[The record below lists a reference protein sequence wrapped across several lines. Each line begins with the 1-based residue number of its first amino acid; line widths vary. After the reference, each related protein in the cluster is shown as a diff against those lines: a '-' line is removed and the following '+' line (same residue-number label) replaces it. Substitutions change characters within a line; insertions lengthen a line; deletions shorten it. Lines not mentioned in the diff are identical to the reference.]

1 MVTERTDMQERSKK
15 EKDVLLSFADRVDR
29 NDAGALNN
37 LGVLYFRKGMYEEAI
52 RHFKEAIEV
61 DWKFALALENLRY
74 LYAKTG
80 LVDPEVVRWK
90 EAVEKNPDDTDALL
104 KLGVG
109 YQSMGRFREAFEV
122 LGSLVY
128 KEPDNLT
135 ARIRFANVLKA
146 QGLYQQALEHY
157 LHIGKFA
164 ADSVVYHTHLGEV
177 YYNLGRTEEAIVEL
191 EAAIAIDSDYWKS
204 HYLLSF
210 AYGDEGRL
218 EEALEQ
224 SRVASSMNPSSQN
237 AEANLAIAE
246 DLENGG
252 SDADID
258 TIDRV
263 TDIESTS
270 YTLGIAY
277 LERGYIKE
285 ALKEFTKALDETPE
299 QGDVLLEIGKLHLL
313 LGEEEEA
320 LSRFL
325 EALELDPESAD
336 AHRFLGCWHQVKG
349 NLYESAACYLTA
361 YKLASVDANTMN
373 DLGVLLHQAGLP
385 DEAERMFKK
394 GLTLRQYDA
403 ALNFNLLNSMILK
416 KEYKLAENHLDS
428 CEDFMKP
435 SALLHHRRA
444 VIHYGTG
451 NLALALSAVDDSL
464 ALDHTNSDAQCLKGL
479 IHLRGEDFRNA
490 IECIADAGQPG
501 KGYTGDCFLLAIDN
515 HHKLKPLFVPPGFG
529 GEPDNELIAF
539 LRAGIN
545 RSFDEIDDTLKAAV
559 ARAKAVADT
568 GKTRVADG
576 QSENDAVDENL
587 PEACEEEFQTLE
599 DLLP

>member
-1 MVTERTDMQERSKK
+1 MQERSDK

-74 LYAKTG
+74 LYSKTG
-80 LVDPEVVRWK
+80 LEDPEVVRWRK
-90 EAVEKNPDDTDALL
+90 AVEEDPDNTDALL

-122 LGSLVY
+122 LGNLVY
-128 KEPDNLT
+128 KEPDNLA

-157 LHIGKFA
+157 LHIGPHA

-191 EAAIAIDSDYWKS
+191 EAAVEIDNDYWKS
-204 HYLLSF
+204 HFLLSF

-218 EEALEQ
+218 DEALEQ

-237 AEANLAIAE
+237 AEANLALSE
-246 DLENGG
+246 GLEEGDP
-252 SDADID
+252 DADMD
-258 TIDRV
+258 TVECV

-299 QGDVLLEIGKLHLL
+299 QGEVLIEIGKLHLL
-313 LGEEEEA
+313 LGEGEQAFE
-320 LSRFL
+320 RFVQ
-325 EALELDPESAD
+325 ALEFDPESPD
-336 AHRFLGCWHQVKG
+336 AYRFMGCWHQVKG
-349 NLYESAACYLTA
+349 NLFESAACYLTA

-373 DLGVLLHQAGLP
+373 DLGVLLHQSGLP

-394 GLTLRQYDA
+394 GLTLRQYHVV
-403 ALNFNLLNSMILK
+403 LNFNLLNSMILK
-416 KEYKLAENHLDS
+416 KEYKLAENHLGS
-428 CEDFMKP
+428 CEDFMGP
-435 SALLHHRRA
+435 SALLHYKRA
-444 VIHYGTG
+444 LIYYGMG
-451 NLALALSAVDDSL
+451 NLALALSAVDDAL
-464 ALDHTNSDAQCLKGL
+464 ALDNTYYDAQCLKGL
-479 IHLRGEDFRNA
+479 IHLRGEEFRNA
-490 IECIADAGQPG
+490 IECIADAGQSG
-501 KGYTGDCFLLAIDN
+501 TGYTGDCFLLAIDN
-515 HHKLKPLFVPPGFG
+515 HHKLKPLVVPPSFD

-545 RSFDEIDDTLKAAV
+545 RSFDAIDDTLTAMI
-559 ARAKAVADT
+559 ARAKAAADT
-568 GKTRVADG
+568 GNAGVADR
-576 QSENDAVDENL
+576 SENDAVDENL
-587 PEACEEEFQTLE
+587 LDAEEDEVQTLE